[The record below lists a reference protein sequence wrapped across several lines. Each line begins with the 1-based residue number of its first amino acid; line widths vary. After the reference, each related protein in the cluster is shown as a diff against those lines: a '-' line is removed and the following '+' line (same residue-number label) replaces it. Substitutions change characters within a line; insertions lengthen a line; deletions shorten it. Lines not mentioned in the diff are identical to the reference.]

1 MSLVRERYE
10 RGPVIV
16 LKAFGTSAPIWVK
29 PLFCYSLIAPICVH
43 LALISF
49 CGLRHV
55 VFRKKVIHGLG
66 YQVLHAL
73 LGVLDLYQFERRSCL
88 CAAAMQYQARKQ
100 AKHEYIAN
108 RRWDKWSVT
117 LKNEIQDRQIQER
130 AKLWDKHHRKIF
142 LKNDELRVFYKIDD
156 RMTAITRLKC
166 KAADTNLLNILKR
179 KRAERDLVR
188 EEALLENASQLSVPE
203 ISANVS

>member
-1 MSLVRERYE
+1 MSLVRERYD

-117 LKNEIQDRQIQER
+117 LKNEIQDRQ
-130 AKLWDKHHRKIF
+130 
-142 LKNDELRVFYKIDD
+142 
-156 RMTAITRLKC
+156 MG
-166 KAADTNLLNILKR
+166 
-179 KRAERDLVR
+179 
-188 EEALLENASQLSVPE
+188 
-203 ISANVS
+203 